1 MKWISS
7 FAAVAAFSACALDER
22 AQVGSVELEV
32 TSERDPDE
40 ALRELVELYDELT
53 ARMDERGVTP
63 EQMQA
68 AVDAG
73 DSERV
78 RALLGYTREE
88 YATANA
94 RALALLACIMATRES
109 AAVDGLRCD
118 SEILECGSTF
128 FFAAWA
134 QPQFGLGILAAGAV
148 ICGIADCRWNDGS
161 GPRTKQ
167 P

>member
-1 MKWISS
+1 MKWITS
-7 FAAVAAFSACALDER
+7 FAAVAAFSACALDEPT
-22 AQVGSVELEV
+22 QVDSVGSEV
-32 TSERDPDE
+32 ACERDPDE
-40 ALRELVELYDELT
+40 ALRGLAELYDQLA
-53 ARMDERGVTP
+53 ARMDARGVTP
-63 EQMQA
+63 EQVQA
-68 AVDAG
+68 AVEAG

-88 YATANA
+88 YAAANA
-94 RALALLACIMATRES
+94 RVRGLLACVMGARES

-118 SEILECGSTF
+118 WEILECGAAF
-128 FFAAWA
+128 FFAAWS

-148 ICGIADCRWNDGS
+148 ICGIADCRWDDGS